1 MVELIGYKVRD
12 GQQTERQVN
21 NMNREN
27 GAQVIL
33 QGQTALGIELGSTRI
48 KSVLTDYSG
57 TVLAVGFYDWEN
69 SLKNGIWTYSLEDIH
84 AGLRGSYSSL
94 REEVK
99 AKYGVTLKRTGAIGI
114 SAMMHGYMA
123 LDAKGRQL
131 APFQTWRNTNTQKAA
146 DELT

>member
-33 QGQTALGIELGSTRI
+33 HGQTALGIELGSTRI

-57 TVLAVGFYDWEN
+57 TVLAVGF
-69 SLKNGIWTYSLEDIH
+69 
-84 AGLRGSYSSL
+84 
-94 REEVK
+94 
-99 AKYGVTLKRTGAIGI
+99 
-114 SAMMHGYMA
+114 
-123 LDAKGRQL
+123 
-131 APFQTWRNTNTQKAA
+131 F
-146 DELT
+146 